1 MSAVNA
7 ILDHTYKI
15 GQIYAVTYSKTLN
28 LVSLKS
34 LDIVFSSYGK
44 LCMLSN
50 LHIHEFLMKTLKMKE
65 KS

>member
-1 MSAVNA
+1 MSTVNA
-7 ILDHTYKI
+7 ILDHGGVHVYKI

-44 LCMLSN
+44 ECMLSN
-50 LHIHEFLMKTLKMKE
+50 LHIHEF
-65 KS
+65 